1 MYKTATIWTITWPG
15 VNFARRVAF
24 HCCRFGRKVVV
35 VVEVE
40 LELEGDLVVQLF
52 DTGVRG
58 ENFRL
63 ISRSLEN
70 VCVDA

>member
-24 HCCRFGRKVVV
+24 HCRRFGRKVVV

-40 LELEGDLVVQLF
+40 LKLEGNLVVQLF
-52 DTGVRG
+52 DTEEKIADWSLVR
-58 ENFRL
+58 
-63 ISRSLEN
+63 
-70 VCVDA
+70 